1 MQALCP
7 LHEVVLKVSLA
18 LGSPVCPGHSCPSL
32 LHTRGPALI
41 FLGQSPVFPLTGK
54 CYQPWSFQQFLA
66 QHLYLSKTPHFR
78 ESPVGKQSPCLSLN
92 PPAHSAHPGGSCY
105 LHLGLRL
112 HHPNALLPS
121 SMWSMD
127 RLRKAPQVG
136 IVGSLL
142 GLMPAIILPN
152 GWDWCHHIMICPEPV
167 YFLFCWKFWFFFSDI
182 NVAHADIHASFKCPN
197 VISVRMYDPLKLA
210 TLVFPN

>member
-1 MQALCP
+1 MIDELCMKLCWRCP
-7 LHEVVLKVSLA
+7 WPW
-18 LGSPVCPGHSCPSL
+18 GSPVCPGHSCLSL

-167 YFLFCWKFWFFFSDI
+167 YFLFCWKFWFFSQISMWPMQISMPLSSALMWFLSECMIPWSWPLLFFQI
-182 NVAHADIHASFKCPN
+182 N
-197 VISVRMYDPLKLA
+197 
-210 TLVFPN
+210 